1 MARRGEVGL
10 VLRAVACLPSGCAC
24 LPPMPIHVRFIRFVL
39 LLNSPFPFP
48 PRYPLPGCSINDL
61 MVLNPGA
68 YAARPG
74 DTLAL
79 PCYLPGRQL
88 TPSVFGG
95 DTAWLQFTGGNERG
109 IVGRAGAMA
118 ASGTND
124 HMPNQ

>member
-1 MARRGEVGL
+1 MLGYQTP
-10 VLRAVACLPSGCAC
+10 PS
-24 LPPMPIHVRFIRFVL
+24 
-39 LLNSPFPFP
+39 FP
-48 PRYPLPGCSINDL
+48 PPVPCPECSVNDL
-61 MVLNPGA
+61 IVLNPGA

-74 DTLAL
+74 NTLAL
-79 PCYLPGRQL
+79 PCYLPVRQH